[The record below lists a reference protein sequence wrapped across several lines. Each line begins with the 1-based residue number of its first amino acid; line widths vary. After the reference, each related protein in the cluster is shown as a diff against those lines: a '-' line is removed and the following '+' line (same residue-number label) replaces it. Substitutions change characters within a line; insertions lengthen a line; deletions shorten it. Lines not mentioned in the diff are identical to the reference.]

1 MVRIRLRR
9 MGKKNS
15 PFYRM
20 VVAHDTKPRD
30 GRFLEILGYYDPK
43 KQPEILELKEDRVIH
58 WLSQGASP
66 SDTARSLLRKKGILK
81 RVHDMRL
88 GITGEA
94 EGGQETEAAA
104 SES

>member
-1 MVRIRLRR
+1 

-20 VVAHDTKPRD
+20 VAAHDSKQRD

-43 KQPEILELKEDRVIH
+43 KQPEILELKEDRILH

-81 RVHDMRL
+81 RVHDMRA
-88 GITGEA
+88 GTETA
-94 EGGQETEAAA
+94 EGEGGEEVEAAA

>member
-1 MVRIRLRR
+1 MRR
-9 MGKKNS
+9 MGAKNS

-20 VVAHDTKPRD
+20 VVADGNMPRD

-58 WLSQGASP
+58 WLSRGASP
-66 SDTARSLLRKKGILK
+66 SDTARSLLRQKGILK
-81 RVHDMRL
+81 RWHDMRV
-88 GITGEA
+88 GTTAETGEA
-94 EGGQETEAAA
+94 EGGEAAKATA